1 MSHGKYVSCLGCF
14 SYGCIMLGMAV
25 EQGENLKVRGIV
37 YLFMRDRSRHLQPN
51 AEELGRKSLKKG
63 EEL

>member
-1 MSHGKYVSCLGCF
+1 
-14 SYGCIMLGMAV
+14 MLGMAV